1 MNEMKMTIAKLVS
14 SYRVVA
20 TEKTKLNY
28 APGAVFFLHYPGL
41 EIKIER
47 RAEE

>member
-14 SYRVVA
+14 SYRLVA
-20 TEKTKLNY
+20 TEKTKLNL
-28 APGAVFFLHYPGL
+28 ARGAVFFLLFPGL

-47 RAEE
+47 RTT